1 MMDFMERHNKFFLS
15 LLIALILFVSTTP
28 VYANII
34 PIRDL
39 EKAEIMLYG
48 QASENAILQ
57 KIDTLEL
64 AIFGET
70 KKGSLVERAEGIIE
84 FVLGKEDGLSL
95 LLLINIMDW
104 TLFNRISAGNI
115 MERIENLE
123 LNIFG
128 QLQTGSLFNRVE
140 RLSNL
145 LIPQDG
151 LLANKVLVLKDEE
164 IHIRLLEEINT
175 AELEPGQS
183 IKFKIDSNYKVN
195 DYLIIP
201 AGTEGSLTITNI
213 KKAGRFGQ
221 DASLT
226 IRINDIKAIDGSS
239 IPLNLKLEEKGNYSE
254 EIAIGVGLLSTIIVS
269 NPVGLVAG
277 YFYKGK
283 DIVIPAGTVLKTQVL
298 DTVEVY
304 SIKLQ

>member
-1 MMDFMERHNKFFLS
+1 MFYFIKNNKKVFLCF
-15 LLIALILFVSTTP
+15 LIALILIIYHTP

-34 PIRDL
+34 PIKEL
-39 EKAEIMLYG
+39 EKAETILYG
-48 QASENAILQ
+48 QVSQSAILQ
-57 KIDTLEL
+57 KIDTLEI

-70 KKGSLVERAEGIIE
+70 KKGSLIERAEQIID
-84 FVLGKEDGLSL
+84 FVLGKEDGVSL

-104 TLFNRISAGNI
+104 TLFNRINKGSI

-128 QLQTGSLFNRVE
+128 ELQRGSLFSRVE

-145 LIPQDG
+145 LIPMDR
-151 LLANKVLVLKDEE
+151 LEANKVTVPKQEE
-164 IHIRLLEEINT
+164 LHIKLLEEINT
-175 AELEPGQS
+175 ADLEAGQS
-183 IKFKIDSNYKVN
+183 VKFTIDTNFKVN
-195 DYLIIP
+195 GYLIMP
-201 AGTEGSLTITNI
+201 AGTEGTLTITNI

-221 DASLT
+221 DASIT
-226 IRINDIKAIDGSS
+226 IKINDLTAIDGSA
-239 IPLNLKLEEKGNYSE
+239 IPLNIKLQEKGNYSE

-277 YFYKGK
+277 YFFKGK

-298 DTVEVY
+298 EDVEVY
-304 SIKLQ
+304 SIKIQ